1 LIVGATRILRP
12 AVEDLRT
19 KHAVFAL
26 ARDVATIA
34 GTDGVRP
41 VAADLTDLEAMQA
54 ALRNTPR
61 FSAALVYAPRAAP
74 GVRELIAQ
82 HVDGRLVE
90 LLTSQWAAPEDTDR
104 PDAIDPDT
112 IDPDTIDPDAIDPA
126 ALDSVG
132 VPLLLGWTADS
143 GVPRWHTPSEISAAA
158 LEVLVHGRPAVLGT
172 VRPWHTRPVG

>member
-1 LIVGATRILRP
+1 M
-12 AVEDLRT
+12 EDLRT

-104 PDAIDPDT
+104 PDAIDP
-112 IDPDTIDPDAIDPA
+112 A

-132 VPLLLGWTADS
+132 VPLLLGWTADT